1 MKAWDDRML
10 ARPGVM
16 KGRNVPEK
24 HKGKGLAKDPAK
36 IKETIDANRAWIQA
50 GMATDSKM

>member
-36 IKETIDANRAWIQA
+36 IKETTDANRAWIQA